1 MRCTNLTVQPS
12 SKQRPHVL
20 LFFYQTF
27 DNSSAS
33 LPPFASLVNS
43 SYDAANASLSEIQQT
58 HDDSEQLLQ
67 DVVEAEGKISSK
79 FYVARAP
86 ARFSFPCLSFNVCPV
101 ILT

>member
-33 LPPFASLVNS
+33 LPPVASLVNS

-79 FYVARAP
+79 FHVPRAP
-86 ARFSFPCLSFNVCPV
+86 ARFSFSCLSFNVCPV